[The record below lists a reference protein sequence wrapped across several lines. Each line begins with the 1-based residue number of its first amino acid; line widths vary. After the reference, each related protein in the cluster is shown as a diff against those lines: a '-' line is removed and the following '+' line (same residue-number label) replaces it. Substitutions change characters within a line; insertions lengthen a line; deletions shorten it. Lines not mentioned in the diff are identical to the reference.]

1 MANKEEA
8 LARLIETTKENL
20 WFIANQPMTKE
31 EAQQVREKI
40 AKPLGVLISKNE
52 LSVENNLRHKLQRVY
67 RRKGN
72 E

>member
-1 MANKEEA
+1 MANNDEA

-52 LSVENNLRHKLQRVY
+52 LSVENNLRHQLQRVN

>member
-52 LSVENNLRHKLQRVY
+52 LSVENNLRHQLQRVN

>member
-1 MANKEEA
+1 MANNDEA

-52 LSVENNLRHKLQRVY
+52 LSVENNLRHKLQRVN